1 MKSVKPRTKTKKNN
15 GRFGRVKFGNK
26 ESADNSNPDLSQLRK
41 PIDISV
47 SSLLQVTKLLEI
59 GGEEVK
65 CMLAYECDV
74 VYECRVCR
82 SLFRSLANFISHKR
96 VYCREKFNI
105 ALFRRSHNDHII
117 SEGAFMF
124 DPELTEDAKCKE
136 DDDNIRILRSQ
147 VVRDTLKKD
156 LTSVV
161 DMLQKKQS
169 DEEDKDSSQFNSEPK
184 RSKLPNRRVK
194 LKPEM
199 NKLNQEIILEPIDT
213 SKNAVYQT
221 ANVVPQ
227 SSALQAA
234 DLMKAQIIEL
244 QNMIGCN
251 TAVIYSKGETVDT
264 NLLEKSDSPLQIYGS
279 DEEQAENV
287 ESKSPQSLV
296 CSVCNAKFATR
307 KTLTYHMKSLH
318 VSYRKCYPCPCC
330 NSTFANT
337 WSVYRHLFK
346 VHRKSNEQVRKLRA
360 QIQEKAFRKETTGA
374 EDIEKENAMTK
385 SLSTSLQET
394 SNTTQEWMDH
404 FESDLELQRCGGCGR
419 RFDRRAALI
428 SHSQS
433 CQKRIAACNEA
444 ATASKAKR
452 SEKTPSP
459 IDQPSDSQPSHKNTL
474 ERTVRSSQST
484 EKQVSQ
490 NTESPCI
497 QNLVDT
503 SNLGS
508 EESPSELISN
518 NETSIRVENVSRI
531 SDADWEMMGN
541 NFGKISM
548 NSDSFLTASSL
559 FNKDRAV
566 ASDDELAL
574 ANKVPDSPEIIF
586 TSMDESRT
594 VAISFGP
601 KRRRIALLR
610 NSSKDLSNSSGSPT
624 VSNKIENPVK
634 LVPPSSEKQTF
645 STDHMKIM
653 ENRIAM
659 IANVRK
665 LQCLPCHRK
674 FTSMTNLRR
683 HMAIHIGW
691 NRYRCRLCDFKCF
704 VKCDCVA
711 HCNKVH
717 DAKNNR
723 AVIADMVIQ
732 IPPDQSALAQQ
743 IMMDLSNSCE
753 GNPEPDI
760 IEVASPPSKEADVV
774 ELTSNSNS
782 VEYLQD
788 KTDEKDI
795 KLHIEKSVDKSK
807 TEAAKEQPREPN
819 PSKREDE
826 SGDSSQEETPQQTQS
841 RLDKDPDLRKMVMEV
856 IFGTAEG
863 EPESRPDPE
872 IHRTIL
878 ESKSWKATDSATK
891 INGDED
897 TRNSTEDSWKR
908 SNNNSSTKE
917 PKKRPTRN
925 RVKPVNEDFIY
936 DLTEVIRK
944 ESAIHKATGV
954 TGTQKTFKK
963 KQSNQQQ
970 SSGET
975 ENDPEIKSESAT
987 QASDVH
993 KLSSACKPSSL
1004 VHSKKAEINNYINK
1018 FSLRQAEVRLHPTDG
1033 LAVLNSV
1040 GVTNAP
1046 VITPK

>member
-1 MKSVKPRTKTKKNN
+1 MKSVKPRTKTRKNN
-15 GRFGRVKFGNK
+15 GKFGRVKFGDK
-26 ESADNSNPDLSQLRK
+26 ESADISNPDLSQLRK

-47 SSLLQVTKLLEI
+47 SSLLQVTKLLEV

-65 CMLAYECDV
+65 SMLAYECDV

-117 SEGAFMF
+117 SNGAFMF
-124 DPELTEDAKCKE
+124 DPELAEDAECKE
-136 DDDNIRILRSQ
+136 EDDNIRILRSQ
-147 VVRDTLKKD
+147 VVRNTLKKD

-161 DMLQKKQS
+161 DMLQKKQYN
-169 DEEDKDSSQFNSEPK
+169 EEDEDLSQFNSEPK

-199 NKLNQEIILEPIDT
+199 NKLNQEIVLEPIDT
-213 SKNAVYQT
+213 SKTAVYQT

-244 QNMIGCN
+244 QNMIGRN
-251 TAVIYSKGETVDT
+251 TAVVYSKDEAMDT

-279 DEEQAENV
+279 DDEQAESA
-287 ESKSPQSLV
+287 ESKSQSLV

-385 SLSTSLQET
+385 SLSVSLQET

-419 RFDRRAALI
+419 RFDRRAALV

-444 ATASKAKR
+444 ATASKATR

-459 IDQPSDSQPSHKNTL
+459 IDQPSDSKPSRKNTP
-474 ERTVRSSQST
+474 EHAVRSSQSN

-490 NTESPCI
+490 KIESPRI
-497 QNLVDT
+497 QSLVDT
-503 SNLGS
+503 SSLGS
-508 EESPSELISN
+508 EESPLELISN

-531 SDADWEMMGN
+531 SNADWEMMGN

-548 NSDSFLTASSL
+548 NSDSFLSANSVFDKGQAIET
-559 FNKDRAV
+559 
-566 ASDDELAL
+566 DEEQAL

-586 TSMDESRT
+586 TSMDDSRT

-601 KRRRIALLR
+601 KKRKIALLK
-610 NSSKDLSNSSGSPT
+610 NSSKDLSNSSEST
-624 VSNKIENPVK
+624 NFSNKSENVMK
-634 LVPPSSEKQTF
+634 SVPPSSEKQTF

-743 IMMDLSNSCE
+743 IMMDLSNPCE
-753 GNPEPDI
+753 NNPDPDI
-760 IEVASPPSKEADVV
+760 IEVTSPPTKEVDVV
-774 ELTSNSNS
+774 EVTSNSNS
-782 VEYLQD
+782 VEYLRD
-788 KTDEKDI
+788 KTGEKDI
-795 KLHIEKSVDKSK
+795 KLPIEKSVDEDI
-807 TEAAKEQPREPN
+807 TATAKEHPREPN
-819 PSKREDE
+819 PSEHEGE
-826 SGDSSQEETPQQTQS
+826 SSDSNPEETPQQTRS

-863 EPESRPDPE
+863 EPEPRPDPE
-872 IHRTIL
+872 IHRLIL
-878 ESKSWKATDSATK
+878 ETKSCKATDSSME

-897 TRNSTEDSWKR
+897 TRSSTEDNWKK
-908 SNNNSSTKE
+908 SGNNSSTKE
-917 PKKRPTRN
+917 PKKRPTRI
-925 RVKPVNEDFIY
+925 RVKPVNDDFIY

-944 ESAIHKATGV
+944 DSAIHKATGV
-954 TGTQKTFKK
+954 TGAQKTLKK

-975 ENDPEIKSESAT
+975 ESDLENKSEAAAR
-987 QASDVH
+987 ASVVQ
-993 KLSSACKPSSL
+993 KLSSACKPL
-1004 VHSKKAEINNYINK
+1004 PIMQHKKAEMNNYMSK

-1040 GVTNAP
+1040 GVTNTP
-1046 VITPK
+1046 VVTPK